1 MAFSADHREAI
12 LEMKYK
18 MKRLVEKF
26 RTQTT
31 GVVGTFGYMAPEYAN
46 GGRASK
52 ESDMFSFGVVALELA
67 CGRRTYQEGEY
78 DVPLFSK
85 ERPKAG
91 HVMKVLQLEAPLP
104 VLPYDMHRYDH
115 LMPQD
120 NDLSPS
126 ARCTIA

>member
-1 MAFSADHREAI
+1 
-12 LEMKYK
+12 MKC
-18 MKRLVEKF
+18 LLI
-26 RTQTT
+26 
-31 GVVGTFGYMAPEYAN
+31 VGLWCTHPN
-46 GGRASK
+46 
-52 ESDMFSFGVVALELA
+52 
-67 CGRRTYQEGEY
+67 
-78 DVPLFSK
+78 SK